1 MKVYVTKCMAEA
13 RADEVRVFVSYEDAR
28 KYIDE
33 TLHERGSLVVR
44 TDDGNDD
51 RWFHYAVEDTKK
63 KGVWYEYWFDIYECE
78 LDVCEKCR
86 FTFYEKEE

>member
-33 TLHERGSLVVR
+33 TLH
-44 TDDGNDD
+44 D
-51 RWFHYAVEDTKK
+51 AVEDTKK
-63 KGVWYEYWFDIYECE
+63 QGVWYEYWFDIYECE